1 MDGTHEGS
9 RTLRLLARCG
19 LVSVAE
25 SAEVQ
30 ALLAPAGRFAN
41 AVALADSVHLHLKVD
56 DTHALPLND
65 FFDAGARLDHQK
77 DGFVKFRFPG
87 GLNLICSHIPVSQD
101 EQRETPANRRPRPFI
116 DHIGIDLRRES
127 AEVRAVFDAL
137 PGQAAALGWAHAA
150 QGGPGQPVQCC
161 HVEVGEKYWLYPGAD
176 DGQGGIPLEFSYGPL
191 TLTPG
196 RSGCDLRPS
205 DPRSAAAPA
214 PACCPAPAAAP
225 PGTADAADGA
235 GAGYFQPRDLQR
247 FADITRVNPA
257 LGNAFFDYY
266 RQVLAD
272 GVLGKA
278 EKALIAL
285 ALAHTLKCPYS
296 IHAYTEALFELGVD
310 EARMSEAV
318 HVASALV
325 AGSTLVHS
333 VQMMARLDQLRAG
346 AVTPPTG
353 CC

>member
-9 RTLRLLARCG
+9 RTLQVLERCG
-19 LVSVAE
+19 LVSAVEA
-25 SAEVQ
+25 AAVQ
-30 ALLAPAGRFAN
+30 ALLAPGGRFAD
-41 AVALADSVHLHLKVD
+41 AVALADTVHLHVKVD

-77 DGFVKFRFPG
+77 DGFVKYRFPG

-101 EQRETPANRRPRPFI
+101 EQRETAANRRPRPFV
-116 DHIGIDLRRES
+116 DHVGIDLRRES
-127 AEVRAVFDAL
+127 AEVRAAFDAL

-161 HVEVGEKYWLYPGAD
+161 HVEVGEKHWLYPGAEA
-176 DGQGGIPLEFSYGPL
+176 GQGGIPLEFSFGAL

-205 DPRSAAAPA
+205 DPRSAAAPE

-225 PGTADAADGA
+225 SGAAGD
-235 GAGYFQPRDLQR
+235 GYFQPRDLQR
-247 FADITRVNPA
+247 FADISRVNPA

-266 RQVLAD
+266 RQVLGD

-278 EKALIAL
+278 EKALVAL
-285 ALAHTLKCPYS
+285 AVAHAIKCPYS

-346 AVTPPTG
+346 AATPPTG